1 MEMTQNGY
9 DFVIGIDVSKAK
21 LDVAAGSQG
30 TVETIG
36 NDVPAIKQ
44 WIQKHITLQTSTLVV
59 VEATGGYESL
69 LVDSLHASSIAIAV
83 VNPRRVRE
91 FAKGV
96 GWDAKTDL
104 IDAKVIAWYGEV
116 VGPKPSIAKT
126 KAERELA
133 ALVVRRRQLLKMI
146 NMENNRLGQAPLS
159 ISKFIRQSLKGLKKQ
174 VETLDKLI
182 AEGVEKDTAA
192 KPKVEIMQSVKGL
205 GQVTISTFIT
215 ELPELGQLNR
225 GQIAKLVGVAPINH
239 DSGKHQ
245 GKRKTIAGRSSVRRV
260 LYMAALVAT
269 RHNPPIKAFYQ
280 RLLAKGKPKKLA
292 LVATMRKLLTIVNT
306 LIKRN
311 ELWKN
316 ATPSPIA

>member
-1 MEMTQNGY
+1 MEMTQNGCEL
-9 DFVIGIDVSKAK
+9 VVGVDVSKTK
-21 LDVAAGSQG
+21 LDVATGSQG
-30 TVETIG
+30 SVETIG
-36 NDVPAIKQ
+36 NDAPSINNWIK
-44 WIQKHITLQTSTLVV
+44 KCITNHSSPLVV
-59 VEATGGYESL
+59 VEATGGYERL
-69 LVDSLHASSIAIAV
+69 LVDGLQASCIAIAV

-96 GWDAKTDL
+96 GWDAKTDP

-116 VGPKPSIAKT
+116 VGPKPAIAKT
-126 KAERELA
+126 KAEKELT

-146 NMENNRLGQAPLS
+146 NMENNRLGQAPQS
-159 ISKFIRQSLKGLKKQ
+159 VAKFIRESLKALKKQ
-174 VETLDKLI
+174 VKTLDKLI
-182 AEGVEKDTAA
+182 AGGVEKDAAA

-205 GQVTISTFIT
+205 GPVAISTFIT

-239 DSGKHQ
+239 DSGQHQ

-269 RHNPPIKAFYQ
+269 RHNPKIKAFYQ
-280 RLLAKGKPKKLA
+280 RLLAGGKPKKLA
-292 LVATMRKLLTIVNT
+292 LVAAMRKLLTILNT

-311 ELWKN
+311 ENW
-316 ATPSPIA
+316 AEPEVR

>member
-9 DFVIGIDVSKAK
+9 QTVIGIDVSKAK
-21 LDVAAGSQG
+21 LDVANGSGG
-30 TVETIG
+30 TVETID
-36 NDVPAIKQ
+36 NDTATIRGF
-44 WIQKHITLQTSTLVV
+44 ITKHFTNPTSTLVV

-69 LVDSLHASSIAIAV
+69 LVDMLHASGIAIAV

-96 GWDAKTDL
+96 GCDAKTDP
-104 IDAKVIAWYGEV
+104 IDARVIAWYGEV
-116 VGPKPSIAKT
+116 VAPKPSIAKT
-126 KAERELA
+126 KAEKELT

-146 NMENNRLGQAPLS
+146 NMENNRLGQAPQS
-159 ISKFIRQSLKGLKKQ
+159 VAKFIRKSLKALKTQ
-174 VETLDKLI
+174 VKTLDVLI
-182 AEGVEKDTAA
+182 AQGVEKDVAA

-205 GQVTISTFIT
+205 GPVAISTLVT
-215 ELPELGQLNR
+215 ELPELAQLNR

-239 DSGKHQ
+239 DSGQHK

-269 RHNPPIKAFYQ
+269 RHNAPIKAFYQ
-280 RLLAKGKPKKLA
+280 RLLANGKPKKLA
-292 LVATMRKLLTIVNT
+292 LVATMRKLLTILNT

-311 ELWKN
+311 ELWIDPKP
-316 ATPSPIA
+316 A